1 MKLLAAIIL
10 GGAMSA
16 TSWADT
22 VKITLVR
29 EAADGS
35 PASSAGTV
43 DAAGT
48 AYVVQAGQ
56 SRVFDGMRTLQ
67 FSPTAG
73 DCSGVDASKLKL
85 KRQAS
90 DGEVLRVSTS
100 QPIDGQVVIQL
111 EYESRKFL
119 GTTERAYN
127 AHCRVKNSSSS
138 SLVSFSQ
145 TSLLRKGEPPLL
157 LRSISELKVFG
168 VIEP

>member
-10 GGAMSA
+10 GGVMTT

-29 EAADGS
+29 EAAVGS
-35 PASSAGTV
+35 PAPSAGTA
-43 DAAGT
+43 DTAGT
-48 AYVVQAGQ
+48 AYVVQAGR
-56 SRVFDGMRTLQ
+56 SGVFDGMRTLQ

-73 DCSGVDASKLKL
+73 DCSDVDTSKL

-100 QPIDGQVVIQL
+100 QPIDSQVLIQL

-119 GTTERAYN
+119 GTTEHAYN
-127 AHCRVKNSSSS
+127 ARCKVNNPSS

-157 LRSISELKVFG
+157 LRSIFELKVFG

>member
-10 GGAMSA
+10 GGVMTTA
-16 TSWADT
+16 SWADT

-29 EAADGS
+29 EAAGGS
-35 PASSAGTV
+35 PASSAATV

-73 DCSGVDASKLKL
+73 DCSGIDTSQL

-90 DGEVLRVSTS
+90 DGEILRVSTS
-100 QPIDGQVVIQL
+100 QPVDGQIVIQL

-119 GTTERAYN
+119 GTTEHAYN
-127 AHCRVKNSSSS
+127 ARCRVNNPSS

-157 LRSISELKVFG
+157 LRGISEFKVLG